1 MEELI
6 KNFKS
11 VFEIFQKNAVF
22 LTVLGLAGYFFSPYL
37 LTNFEYIEIGQAVG
51 ISLLF
56 LGIASFI
63 QILWNIIIDQ
73 YGRYKL
79 YRENNLYKKERVTYY
94 KGVICNS
101 DDKRIKKLYECN
113 QGFYKN
119 QRKLSNQEMSI
130 YQSLLI
136 LSPEGGIVLYF
147 DYEKRVV
154 TIDPELYEAME
165 ELFKTK

>member
-11 VFEIFQKNAVF
+11 VFEIFQKNAIF
-22 LTVLGLAGYFFSPYL
+22 LTVLGLAGYFLSPYL

-101 DDKRIKKLYECN
+101 DDKILIMLSDELYRYLFEN
-113 QGFYKN
+113 N
-119 QRKLSNQEMSI
+119 KLSDMLKFVYKIRVQN
-130 YQSLLI
+130 
-136 LSPEGGIVLYF
+136 
-147 DYEKRVV
+147 EK
-154 TIDPELYEAME
+154 
-165 ELFKTK
+165 

>member
-11 VFEIFQKNAVF
+11 VFEIFQKNAIF
-22 LTVLGLAGYFFSPYL
+22 LTVLGLAGYFLSPYL

-73 YGRYKL
+73 YGRYKP
-79 YRENNLYKKERVTYY
+79 
-94 KGVICNS
+94 
-101 DDKRIKKLYECN
+101 
-113 QGFYKN
+113 
-119 QRKLSNQEMSI
+119 LS
-130 YQSLLI
+130 LI
-136 LSPEGGIVLYF
+136 HI
-147 DYEKRVV
+147 
-154 TIDPELYEAME
+154 
-165 ELFKTK
+165 

>member
-11 VFEIFQKNAVF
+11 VFEIFQKMLF
-22 LTVLGLAGYFFSPYL
+22 LTVLGLAGYFLSPYL

-79 YRENNLYKKERVTYY
+79 YREIIYIRRKE
-94 KGVICNS
+94 
-101 DDKRIKKLYECN
+101 
-113 QGFYKN
+113 
-119 QRKLSNQEMSI
+119 
-130 YQSLLI
+130 
-136 LSPEGGIVLYF
+136 
-147 DYEKRVV
+147 
-154 TIDPELYEAME
+154 
-165 ELFKTK
+165 

>member
-11 VFEIFQKNAVF
+11 VFEIFQKNAIF
-22 LTVLGLAGYFFSPYL
+22 LTVLGLAGYFLSPYL

-79 YRENNLYKKERVTYY
+79 YRENNL
-94 KGVICNS
+94 
-101 DDKRIKKLYECN
+101 
-113 QGFYKN
+113 
-119 QRKLSNQEMSI
+119 
-130 YQSLLI
+130 
-136 LSPEGGIVLYF
+136 
-147 DYEKRVV
+147 
-154 TIDPELYEAME
+154 
-165 ELFKTK
+165 